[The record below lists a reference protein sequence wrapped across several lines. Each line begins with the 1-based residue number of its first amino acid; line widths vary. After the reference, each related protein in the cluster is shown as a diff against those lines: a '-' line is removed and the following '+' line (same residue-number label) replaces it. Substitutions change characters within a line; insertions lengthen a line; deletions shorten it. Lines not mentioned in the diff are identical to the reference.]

1 MKMETIFNTFEV
13 LITFL
18 HRSKGYY
25 KHHQE
30 QIKLSKSIVCR
41 FLEAGSGNKER
52 FSVPITFRMKIK
64 FLKFN
69 EVPNLVPQVTV
80 FLLRSLLDHF
90 LIRYYIDMKE
100 INVCVLNGI

>member
-1 MKMETIFNTFEV
+1 METVFNTFEV

-41 FLEAGSGNKER
+41 FLEAVVKQRKVFYSNYLQNEDQI
-52 FSVPITFRMKIK
+52 PKI
-64 FLKFN
+64 
-69 EVPNLVPQVTV
+69 Q
-80 FLLRSLLDHF
+80 
-90 LIRYYIDMKE
+90 
-100 INVCVLNGI
+100 